1 MRKLVKITLV
11 ICLIGLIYEFT
22 VHTVLAVD
30 YQYGFSLDPPV
41 HHFIVKPDF
50 KNIGAEFTISN
61 TQDPIYLQLQFVSQP
76 EFNITIYDMDL
87 DEIHAIDPKNNTFL
101 LLPKTSKRFRVEISN
116 ISNDT
121 SGRRAS
127 GSLSSRA
134 KSRDPSIPVTGGRD
148 DDANDKI
155 SALEENG
162 LKTKDYVIDIEAL
175 VKLVQIPKNVRQ
187 PVVIEPKIHKYIV
200 LGVTKDGNMSLD
212 PKIALFQNVN
222 GLITLLNGPQNI
234 VATVQNRGNYMLSLG
249 GTVTIKGPNNFTQQ
263 NTIPPTYIFANSQ
276 KNLSVEGQDVR
287 SLIALPYDK
296 LSTGQYTASIDLSI
310 PGSNTPHLFGQT
322 SFWLISP
329 FYVIASTI
337 FCLIIITIIFILG
350 IRRT

>member
-1 MRKLVKITLV
+1 MRRLIYIILILTV
-11 ICLIGLIYEFT
+11 IGLIHECT
-22 VHTVLAVD
+22 VPTALAVD
-30 YQYGFSLDPPV
+30 YQYDFSLDPPI

-101 LLPKTSKRFRVEISN
+101 LLPKGSKHFRVEISN
-116 ISNDT
+116 IGN
-121 SGRRAS
+121 
-127 GSLSSRA
+127 
-134 KSRDPSIPVTGGRD
+134 
-148 DDANDKI
+148 
-155 SALEENG
+155 E
-162 LKTKDYVIDIEAL
+162 LKLKDYVIDIETL

-276 KNLSVEGQDVR
+276 KNLSVDGQEPR

-296 LSTGQYTASIDLSI
+296 LSTGQYKASIDLSI
-310 PGSNTPHLFGQT
+310 PGSNTPHLYGQT

-329 FYVIASTI
+329 FYVIASII

>member
-1 MRKLVKITLV
+1 MAGMLHHQRNPMRKLIQIILV
-11 ICLIGLIYEFT
+11 LCLSGLIYVAAVPT
-22 VHTVLAVD
+22 ALAVD
-30 YQYGFSLDPPV
+30 YQYGFSLDPPI

-61 TQDPIYLQLQFVSQP
+61 TQDPIYLQLQYVSQP

-101 LLPKTSKRFRVEISN
+101 LLPKGSKHFRVEISN
-116 ISNDT
+116 FGN
-121 SGRRAS
+121 
-127 GSLSSRA
+127 
-134 KSRDPSIPVTGGRD
+134 
-148 DDANDKI
+148 
-155 SALEENG
+155 E
-162 LKTKDYVIDIEAL
+162 LKLKDYVIDIEAL

-276 KNLSVEGQDVR
+276 KNLSVDGQEPR

-296 LSTGQYTASIDLSI
+296 LSTGQYKASIDLSI
-310 PGSNTPHLFGQT
+310 PGSNTPHLYGQT

-329 FYVIASTI
+329 FYVIASII